1 MSQIDVLKIIAKN
14 VGTAVTDTLSFNMG
28 SAIKNSAEE
37 IKEYSKLTN
46 DALYYLQVQKFL
58 ETADLDSEEIE
69 DFLKESPDN
78 QRLGLEL
85 FKVLEKTHLEKQA
98 ELMAISFQKYLKKI
112 ISSEQ
117 YNVYNHI
124 ITQLDRH
131 TLLQMDNDLRIY
143 FDQENSEMH
152 YGEEVGEHDE
162 RLACLFVKNETINS
176 QSLRKIGFIE
186 QENVIQKLTST
197 DFMKLSNRSGGLK
210 INNRVKFIRT
220 KLYLNF
226 YLDIYLETVCTQ

>member
-46 DALYYLQVQKFL
+46 DALYYLQIQKFL
-58 ETADLDSEEIE
+58 ETADLDPEEVE

-98 ELMAISFQKYLKKI
+98 ELMAIAFKRYVKKEI
-112 ISSEQ
+112 TKSALDK
-117 YNVYNHI
+117 YNHI
-124 ITQLDRH
+124 IDQLTRH
-131 TLLQMDNDLRIY
+131 NIKIIEDDANGYLERIKRLDKHHTYHNLHLKNSFTFLQHRNIPELMSLG
-143 FDQENSEMH
+143 FF
-152 YGEEVGEHDE
+152 EEV
-162 RLACLFVKNETINS
+162 VKNKPITQHDFERAMKGNREFQLKQDTYFKRTN
-176 QSLRKIGFIE
+176 E
-186 QENVIQKLTST
+186 YY
-197 DFMKLSNRSGGLK
+197 DFMVQIYL
-210 INNRVKFIRT
+210 RT
-220 KLYLNF
+220 KC
-226 YLDIYLETVCTQ
+226 IK